1 MLVYDFNIE
10 LEYYWYILVNKTTDK
25 KSTHFQNITLSLRF
39 QNNYFFEKLKIKAK
53 SQERKI
59 ESAYL
64 IDIVQQPM
72 IVLRA
77 AFKLLT
83 LC

>member
-10 LEYYWYILVNKTTDK
+10 PEYYWYLLANKITDK
-25 KSTHFQNITLSLRF
+25 KNPPYFHHITLNLRF
-39 QNNYFFEKLKIKAK
+39 QDNYVFEKLKIKAK
-53 SQERKI
+53 SRERKI

-64 IDIVQQPM
+64 IYILRQPM
-72 IVLRA
+72 LVLRA

-83 LC
+83 

>member
-10 LEYYWYILVNKTTDK
+10 LEYYWYTLVNKTTDK
-25 KSTHFQNITLSLRF
+25 QNPPHFYNITLSLRF

-59 ESAYL
+59 EML
-64 IDIVQQPM
+64 I
-72 IVLRA
+72 
-77 AFKLLT
+77 
-83 LC
+83 

>member
-10 LEYYWYILVNKTTDK
+10 LEYYWYILVNKTTDNK
-25 KSTHFQNITLSLRF
+25 NPPHFHNVTLNLRF

-59 ESAYL
+59 EYL
-64 IDIVQQPM
+64 IYILRQPM

-83 LC
+83 LF